1 MDIRTKLNEDLKA
14 AMKSGDTVRRE
25 TVRLLRGAVRNK
37 EIDAGKPLTD
47 AEILD
52 VIAKQAKQRRDSI
65 EQYRAANRD
74 DLVAEEQAEL
84 EIIEAYLPRQLS
96 DAEITERAT
105 AVIAELGVSDMK
117 GMGKVMQRLSQDL
130 KGVADGKRIS
140 KIVRELLG

>member
-37 EIDAGKPLTD
+37 EIDAGKPLTG

-74 DLVAEEQAEL
+74 DLAAEEQAEL

-96 DAEITERAT
+96 DAEITERAA
-105 AVIAELGVSDMK
+105 AVIAELGVSEMK

>member
-25 TVRLLRGAVRNK
+25 TVRLLRGAVRNR
-37 EIDAGKPLTD
+37 EIDTGKPLTD

-74 DLVAEEQAEL
+74 DLAAEEQAEL
-84 EIIEAYLPRQLS
+84 EIIETYLPRQLS
-96 DAEITERAT
+96 DAEIAERAA

-140 KIVRELLG
+140 KVVRELLA

>member
-1 MDIRTKLNEDLKA
+1 MDIRKKLNEDLKA